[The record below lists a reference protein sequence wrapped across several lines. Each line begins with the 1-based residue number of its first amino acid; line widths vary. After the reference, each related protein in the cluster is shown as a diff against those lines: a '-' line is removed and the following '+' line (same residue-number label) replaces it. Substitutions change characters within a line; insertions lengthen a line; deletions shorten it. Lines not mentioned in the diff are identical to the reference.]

1 VIVFDAGLAL
11 DPEFDPVLALDPEL
25 EELHAARAVQAA
37 TTRTAH
43 PEIRLRIGEP
53 SLLGYSETTLPL
65 VGRVA
70 PRIAGNVTVTDAV
83 MTMGWTGILRE
94 ALRCPP

>member
-1 VIVFDAGLAL
+1 MVFDAVLAL
-11 DPEFDPVLALDPEL
+11 GPEFDAVLLLGPEL

-53 SLLGYSETTLPL
+53 SLLVGYSEK
-65 VGRVA
+65 RYA
-70 PRIAGNVTVTDAV
+70 
-83 MTMGWTGILRE
+83 
-94 ALRCPP
+94 